1 MKVLDAKS
9 VCLWTAVGLV
19 SVATAAGSRDDFLK
33 QQAYAEMQRVT
44 SQIDVIQNNQDD
56 LARRVS
62 KLEKGDSSKA
72 EVESLRAEVAN
83 LRALVAE
90 LKKQM
95 DAQRGQIV
103 ADLSQRIAKA
113 QQAAPAPTPK
123 KAKPSVPCKEYTVQ
137 SGDTL
142 SLIAEAF
149 GTTVSKIQELNPN
162 VKANSLRVG
171 QKINVPAK

>member
-1 MKVLDAKS
+1 MNPRIVLVACAL
-9 VCLWTAVGLV
+9 CLAGGTAV
-19 SVATAAGSRDDFLK
+19 AAGSRDDFLK
-33 QQAYAEMQRVT
+33 QQAYAEMQRVA
-44 SQIDVIQNNQDD
+44 SQIDVIQNNQED

-62 KLEKGDSSKA
+62 KLETGSSA
-72 EVESLRAEVAN
+72 RGEIEQLRADVAN

-90 LKKQM
+90 LKKMM

-113 QQAAPAPTPK
+113 QQAAPAPRAET
-123 KAKPSVPCKEYTVQ
+123 KAKTIGPHKEYAVQ

-149 GTTVSKIQELNPN
+149 GTTVAKLQEMNPG
-162 VKANSLRVG
+162 VKPSALRVG
-171 QKINVPAK
+171 QKINVPVK